1 MYTQI
6 CPAYIQQFS
15 QKSAHLHI
23 STSAHLTNI
32 CTFKTMEPVQ
42 ALQKYFG
49 YSGFRHEQG
58 AIINHVLNKKDVLAL
73 MPTGGG
79 KSICYQLPA
88 VMLNGLTI
96 VISPLI
102 ALMKDQVDSLNVN
115 GIPAAFYN
123 SSQSSQEQ
131 IALTTKLRNNQI
143 KLLYLAPERLFAN
156 EGKLIDFLKALPV
169 SLIAIDEAHCIS
181 HWGHD
186 FRPEYLALAGLKREF
201 PDIPL
206 IALTATADKLTK
218 KDILEKLGL
227 KNPAIFI
234 SSFNRA
240 NITYRVV
247 PKKNSFNQL
256 LAFLDDRREE
266 SGIIY
271 CLSRKSTESL
281 AADLK
286 KEGFL
291 AEAYHAGLDNA
302 LKARTQ
308 EAFLRDEIRIIVA
321 TIAFGMGINKSN
333 VRYVVH
339 VDMPKNIEGYYQE
352 TGRAG
357 RDGLP
362 SDALLLYSPGDANKL
377 KQFAMIEDNPEQSR
391 IMLNKL
397 NDMVHYCQLHACRR
411 QFLLKYFEED
421 FPPNC
426 GSCDFCLTEFKK
438 FDGTLIAQKALS
450 AVARLK
456 ERFGYTYVIDLLRG
470 SKNEKI
476 REEHKQLK
484 TYGIGAD
491 ISKADWFRYLR
502 ELTAL
507 GYLQVTDD
515 AYPVL
520 KLTPKSDA
528 VLKGLEKVE
537 LVEFETTEE
546 HQPATTLPFETALF
560 NELKNIRR
568 DIAQHENVPPYV
580 ILSDATLQEIA
591 TYLPQSLDEMRLIS
605 GFGDIK
611 LARYGREFLLPVK
624 SYSAKNGLSSKIK
637 QKVAKRERST
647 KTTGTTK
654 SNRPSDTALETFNLY
669 KAKKTVVEIAA
680 LRGLTT
686 ATIEGHLS
694 LYIYNGTIDVNELV
708 NDEKKQLIK
717 DAVESYGDE
726 KLGPLKE
733 VLGEGVSYGDIKAVL
748 AWMRKE
754 GSI

>member
-1 MYTQI
+1 
-6 CPAYIQQFS
+6 
-15 QKSAHLHI
+15 
-23 STSAHLTNI
+23 
-32 CTFKTMEPVQ
+32 MEPVQ

-49 YSGFRHEQG
+49 YNAFRYRQEE
-58 AIINHVLNKKDVLAL
+58 IIQHVLNKKDVLTL

-79 KSICYQLPA
+79 KSLCYQLPA
-88 VMLNGLTI
+88 VLLDGLTI

-123 SSQSSQEQ
+123 SSQTPDEQ
-131 IALTTKLRNNQI
+131 TQLTTKLRNNQV

-156 EGKLIDFLKALPV
+156 ESKLIPFLKSLNV
-169 SLIAIDEAHCIS
+169 CLIAIDEAHCIS

-186 FRPEYLALAGLKREF
+186 FRPEYLALAGLKKEF
-201 PDIPL
+201 PAIPV

-218 KDILEKLGL
+218 KDILEKLNL
-227 KNPAIFI
+227 KDPAIFI

-247 PKKNSFNQL
+247 PKRNSFNQL
-256 LAFLDDRREE
+256 LAFLDERKDD

-271 CLSRKSTESL
+271 CLSRKSTEAL

-286 KEGFL
+286 VEGFL
-291 AEAYHAGLDNA
+291 AEPYHAGLDNVV
-302 LKARTQ
+302 KARTQ
-308 EAFLRDEIRIIVA
+308 EAFLRDEVKIIVA

-362 SDALLLYSPGDANKL
+362 SEALLLYSPGDALKL

-421 FPPNC
+421 FPPGC

-438 FDGTLIAQKALS
+438 FDGTLIAQKVLS
-450 AVARLK
+450 AVTRLK
-456 ERFGYTYVIDLLRG
+456 ERFGSNYVIDFLRG
-470 SKNEKI
+470 SRSEKI
-476 REEHKQLK
+476 REDHKQLK

-491 ISKADWFRYLR
+491 IAKNDWSRYIR
-502 ELTAL
+502 ELVNM

-515 AYPVL
+515 AFPVL
-520 KLTPKSDA
+520 KLTPKSEGI
-528 VLKGLEKVE
+528 LKGQQRI
-537 LVEFETTEE
+537 EFIASQTTEE
-546 HQPATTLPFETALF
+546 HKPAEALPFEADLLS
-560 NELKNIRR
+560 ELKNIRR
-568 DIAQHENVPPYV
+568 DIALHENVPAYI
-580 ILSDATLQEIA
+580 ILSDAALLEIA
-591 TYLPQSLDEMRLIS
+591 TYLPQNLDELRLIS

-624 SYSAKNGLSSKIK
+624 TYCQKNKLTSKINLK
-637 QKVAKRERST
+637 ASKRERKVRSEGST
-647 KTTGTTK
+647 NAVK
-654 SNRPSDTALETFNLY
+654 SSNTAFDSFTLF
-669 KAKKTVVEIAA
+669 KSGKTVAEIATERSLA
-680 LRGLTT
+680 VS
-686 ATIEGHLS
+686 TIEGHLS
-694 LYIYNGTIDVNELV
+694 YYIYTGAVDVLEMVNE
-708 NDEKKQLIK
+708 EKKHLIK
-717 DAVESYGDE
+717 DAVESYGAE
-726 KLGPLKE
+726 KLAPLKE
-733 VLGEGVSYGDIKAVL
+733 VLGEDFSYGEIRAVI
-748 AWMRKE
+748 AWMRRA
-754 GSI
+754 GTI

>member
-1 MYTQI
+1 
-6 CPAYIQQFS
+6 
-15 QKSAHLHI
+15 
-23 STSAHLTNI
+23 
-32 CTFKTMEPVQ
+32 MEPVQ

-49 YSGFRHEQG
+49 YSEFRHEQE
-58 AIINHVLNKKDVLAL
+58 AIIQHVLNKNDVLAL

-88 VMLNGLTI
+88 VMLAGLTI

-115 GIPAAFYN
+115 GIPAGFYN
-123 SSQSSQEQ
+123 SSQTPEEQ
-131 IALTTKLRNNQI
+131 TQLTTKLRNNQL
-143 KLLYLAPERLFAN
+143 KLLYLAPERLFGN
-156 EGKLIDFLKALPV
+156 ESKFITFLKSLQV

-186 FRPEYLALAGLKREF
+186 FRPEYMALAGLKNEF
-201 PDIPL
+201 PGIPV

-218 KDILEKLGL
+218 KDILEKLNL
-227 KNPAIFI
+227 KNPKIFI

-240 NITYRVV
+240 NITYRVI

-256 LAFLDDRREE
+256 LAFLDERKDD

-271 CLSRKSTESL
+271 CLSRKSTEAL

-286 KEGFL
+286 AEGFL

-308 EAFLRDEIRIIVA
+308 EAFLRDEVRIIVA

-339 VDMPKNIEGYYQE
+339 IDMPKNIEGYYQE

-377 KQFAMIEDNPEQSR
+377 KQFAMVDDNPEQSR

-397 NDMVHYCQLHACRR
+397 NDMVKYCQLHACRR

-421 FPPNC
+421 FPADC

-450 AVARLK
+450 AVTRLK
-456 ERFGYTYVIDLLRG
+456 ERFGSTYVIDFLRG

-491 ISKADWFRYLR
+491 ISKTEWFRYMR
-502 ELTAL
+502 ELTGM

-537 LVEFETTEE
+537 FVESETMEE
-546 HQPATTLPFETALF
+546 HQPAAALPFEEALF
-560 NELKNIRR
+560 NEIKNIRR
-568 DIAQHENVPPYV
+568 DIAQHENVPPYI
-580 ILSDATLQEIA
+580 ILSDATLLEIA
-591 TYLPQSLDEMRLIS
+591 TYLPQSLDELRLIS

-611 LARYGREFLLPVK
+611 LACYGREFLLPVK
-624 SYSAKNGLSSKIK
+624 NYSAKNGLSSKIK
-637 QKVAKRERST
+637 QKATKRERKA
-647 KTTGTTK
+647 KTERTSKASSSG
-654 SNRPSDTALETFNLY
+654 DTALNTY
-669 KAKKTVVEIAA
+669 TMYRAGKTIAEIAA
-680 LRGLTT
+680 ERGLAAT
-686 ATIEGHLS
+686 TIEGHLS
-694 LYIYNGTIDVNELV
+694 IYIYNGSIAIEEMVSE
-708 NDEKKQLIK
+708 EKKLKIQDI
-717 DAVESYGDE
+717 VESYGSE
-726 KLGPLKE
+726 KLSPLKE
-733 VLGEGVSYGDIKAVL
+733 VLGDDYSYGEIRAVI
-748 AWMRKE
+748 AWMKQI
-754 GSI
+754 GMI